1 MDCLATVEFGY
12 ESYEEAHGRMA
23 LRRLM
28 MSQSSTPH
36 KLLNC
41 LLCKFSIIRIFS
53 SFCNEQLCTTLC
65 VCNVAVPRA
74 GKMTEY
80 FLYFVL

>member
-1 MDCLATVEFGY
+1 
-12 ESYEEAHGRMA
+12 
-23 LRRLM
+23 M
-28 MSQSSTPH
+28 MSQSATSH

-65 VCNVAVPRA
+65 VCNVAVPQEE
-74 GKMTEY
+74 KLTEY
-80 FLYFVL
+80 FLYLSCEDVAKLDAESDK